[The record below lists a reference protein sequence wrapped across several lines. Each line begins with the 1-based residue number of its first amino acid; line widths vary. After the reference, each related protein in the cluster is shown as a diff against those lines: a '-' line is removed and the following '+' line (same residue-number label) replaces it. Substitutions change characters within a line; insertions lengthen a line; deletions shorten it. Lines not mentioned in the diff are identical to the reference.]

1 MCEECVVFM
10 KLLLLADVVLGVTL
24 QGWVLAVFFI
34 LFLA

>member
-1 MCEECVVFM
+1 MCEEGVVVM
-10 KLLLLADVVLGVTL
+10 KLLLLADVVGVTL